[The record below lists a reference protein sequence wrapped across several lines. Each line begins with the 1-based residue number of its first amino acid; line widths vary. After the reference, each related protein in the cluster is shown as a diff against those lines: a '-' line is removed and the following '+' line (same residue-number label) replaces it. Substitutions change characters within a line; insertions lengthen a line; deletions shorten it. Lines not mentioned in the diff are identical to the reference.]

1 MKSHRSI
8 QPLEQPM
15 ACLQPCQRACNL
27 MRAMDRFGAH
37 RTWLW
42 PTRPTR
48 CGRTSRTEQARL
60 GPSSSKSWKTWMVT
74 ACRTSYLVITT
85 PPTTQSEH
93 LVSKRTWT
101 MTVMV
106 TTIQL
111 KPIQDSILMATTRVP
126 THATQIPTMT
136 VFVTVQERFLAFVLQ
151 VLT

>member
-1 MKSHRSI
+1 
-8 QPLEQPM
+8 M
-15 ACLQPCQRACNL
+15 ACLRTCQRACNS
-27 MRAMDRFGAH
+27 MQAMDRFGAH

-42 PTRPTR
+42 PIRPTR
-48 CGRTSRTEQARL
+48 CGRTSPMEQVRH
-60 GPSSSKSWKTWMVT
+60 GPSSSKSWKTWMGT
-74 ACRTSYLVITT
+74 ACRTSCLVITT
-85 PPTTQSEH
+85 PPTTQSAH

-111 KPIQDSILMATTRVP
+111 KPILDSILMATTRVL

-136 VFVTVQERFLAFVLQ
+136 VFVTVQMRFLAFVLQ